1 MCDDAQTGIQFV
13 RSMPGVTTALV
24 GMSQVEHVDEN
35 LQLVRIAPAPREEFL
50 RIFESEDAEEESED
64 VE

>member
-1 MCDDAQTGIQFV
+1 
-13 RSMPGVTTALV
+13 MPGVTTALV